1 MPNSPID
8 QRNSSNNSRIGQ
20 GLSNRKSNTRSQTKL
35 KRVPLQE
42 ENKNL
47 VSMRNQNS
55 DLELTKNKIA
65 TEISLFGECAN
76 REEECDNSINL
87 TILNH

>member
-8 QRNSSNNSRIGQ
+8 QRNSSSNSRIGQ

-47 VSMRNQNS
+47 ASMRN
-55 DLELTKNKIA
+55 
-65 TEISLFGECAN
+65 
-76 REEECDNSINL
+76 
-87 TILNH
+87 